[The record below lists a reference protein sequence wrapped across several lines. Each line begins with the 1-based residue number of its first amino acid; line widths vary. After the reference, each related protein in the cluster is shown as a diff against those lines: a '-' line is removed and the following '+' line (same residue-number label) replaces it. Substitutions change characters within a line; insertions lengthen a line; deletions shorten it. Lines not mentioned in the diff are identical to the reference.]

1 MYNRLIPYLILFS
14 ALSVSISAAFYS
26 VFGLAKLFSGAETQ
40 VIIMAST
47 LEASKIIIASA
58 LYRKWKIFST
68 LIKVYLSS
76 ALIILIIITSA
87 GVYGYLSA
95 AYQVTKSKD
104 LLLEKQISLIEQVK
118 KTYSDRKTEYDN
130 EKQGLITSIE
140 QLRSSLGNNYL
151 QSVDKKTG
159 QLIRTTSAASRRSY
173 EIQLDEAI
181 KRRDY
186 LSNKSNEMIDSIS
199 SNEIKIIN
207 IRNAS
212 EVSSELGP
220 LKYISTLTNKS
231 MDVIVNWFLL
241 LLIFVFDPLAIIL
254 MITSSI
260 LFIQPKN
267 ESVKLNTPIEE
278 NSVADTLS
286 DEFYNFLKSNQDKNK
301 KASLTAD
308 QIRLMSHQD
317 VKKYLEENLD

>member
-140 QLRSSLGNNYL
+140 QLRTSLGTNYL

-173 EIQLDEAI
+173 EMQLDEAI

-199 SNEIKIIN
+199 SNEIKTIN

-267 ESVKLNTPIEE
+267 ESVKLNTLKED
-278 NSVADTLS
+278 NNVADTLS
-286 DEFYNFLKSNQDKNK
+286 DEFYNFLKSKQDKNK
-301 KASLTAD
+301 KVSLTAE